1 MNSITNFTHLVF
13 DYIKSFFDVL
23 NSHCSFTLIGY
34 NLGLGHFLVTLLLL
48 SIVISVFWKGG
59 RA

>member
-1 MNSITNFTHLVF
+1 MNSITDFTFLFIDFIKNLFNTLNF
-13 DYIKSFFDVL
+13 
-23 NSHCSFTLIGY
+23 HCSFTLLGY
-34 NLGLGHFLVTLLLL
+34 NLGLGHYLIALLLL